1 MRIERPKESVH
12 LSHEEL
18 QKLVKDYME
27 KESGR
32 TIIGEV
38 LFCKE
43 EAGSKYETRAFAQI
57 TFKDETK

>member
-1 MRIERPKESVH
+1 MRIESPKESVH
-12 LSHEEL
+12 ITHDEL

-32 TIIGEV
+32 TIVGEV
-38 LFCKE
+38 TFCKDE
-43 EAGSKYETRAFAQI
+43 VCGKYETRAFAVL